1 MRRAAENVLRLR
13 NKMYTTDKNTPKLFP
28 DFFHFGNSID
38 AENRWLKLSELLP
51 WAQLDRLYGS
61 YFSENIGR
69 PAKDGRLICGLLIVK
84 YLKNLTNEEVLR
96 EFSENPYI
104 QAFCG
109 REYFSSRDIISQSIL
124 SERKKR
130 LGPEFFNFFY
140 GEVADIL
147 KEQKIIK
154 IKTDSNNDEN
164 FFSSVLNKLK
174 NIFK

>member
-1 MRRAAENVLRLR
+1 
-13 NKMYTTDKNTPKLFP
+13 MYTNDKNTPKLFP

-38 AENRWLKLSELLP
+38 ADNRWLMLSELLP
-51 WAQLDRLYGS
+51 WGKLDQIYGC
-61 YFSENIGR
+61 YFTENTGR
-69 PAKDGRLICGLLIVK
+69 PAKDSRLICGLLIVK
-84 YLKNLTNEEVLR
+84 YLKNLTNEEVLQ
-96 EFSENPYI
+96 EFSENPYM

-109 REYFSSRDIISQSIL
+109 REYFSSRDIISQGIL

-130 LGPEFFNFFY
+130 LGPEFFDFFY

-154 IKTDSNNDEN
+154 FKVLSEKRDN
-164 FFSSVLNKLK
+164 FFVSVLNKIK

>member
-1 MRRAAENVLRLR
+1 
-13 NKMYTTDKNTPKLFP
+13 MYINDKNTPKLFP
-28 DFFHFGNSID
+28 NFFHFGNSINAD
-38 AENRWLKLSELLP
+38 NRWLKLSKILP
-51 WAQLDRLYGS
+51 WEKLDRIYGS

-69 PAKDGRLICGLLIVK
+69 RAKDSRLICGLLIVK
-84 YLKNLTNEEVLR
+84 YLKNSTNEEVLQ

-109 REYFSSRDIISQSIL
+109 CEYFSSRDIISPSIL

-130 LGPEFFNFFY
+130 LGQDFFDFFY

-147 KEQKIIK
+147 KTQKSIK
-154 IKTDSNNDEN
+154 FKDLPGKRKN
-164 FFSSVLNKLK
+164 FFDLVLNKLK